1 MTASPATQ
9 TVTKPAA
16 TWLWGVALA
25 ALALRFWIGATFPIT
40 GDEAY
45 FYWWGRQPE
54 WGYYDH
60 PPMAGWWIALMLQV
74 FGDSTLSMR
83 LPAVV
88 LPLAVGGLLG
98 WGVAA
103 IDRQR
108 APWVVLLF
116 WLAPIHWLNALI
128 TTDTP
133 LIFWSVASAAAL
145 MHAQAQQDA
154 DAPSRTVIGW
164 HACSGLFLGLA
175 FLSKYFAVVLGLAYA
190 VYFAV
195 WHRERWA
202 SFACL
207 VLCALP
213 GPLINLW
220 WNMGHGWANI
230 MFNVFNRNEGEAFS
244 WDKPALYGLM
254 WLYLLTPGLAVLVW
268 QQRRVWWTGLRQRP
282 LLMCLVVVPVL
293 FFALLSFKKIVG
305 LHWVLNFYPFV
316 FAAFAL
322 FVPMDALKR
331 ARNWMLGFTL
341 LHVLAVAALYSTQ
354 LSDWRNS
361 GLYTQ
366 IVRSYRTQAL
376 LDQVRSDDTVLMA
389 TAYTPASIYGHTL
402 QTYVPVFGEGSF
414 HARQDDLWV
423 HFRDYDGR
431 AIRILDSHA
440 MVLAEYAPY
449 FDSVRAFDVTQDGA
463 VFHVVEG
470 RGFKWSVYRDHV
482 LRAIYLSRH
491 QIPAWLPMT
500 GCPFCERYC
509 GAVRCDATPR

>member
-1 MTASPATQ
+1 VEARALNADLSLRRSLWL
-9 TVTKPAA
+9 AA
-16 TWLWGVALA
+16 WA
-25 ALALRFWIGATFPIT
+25 ALALRVWIGATFPIT

-45 FYWWGRQPE
+45 FYSWGRRPE

-60 PPMAGWWIALMLQV
+60 PPMVGWWIALMLQW

-83 LPAVV
+83 LPAIV
-88 LPLAVGGLLG
+88 LPLALGGLLG

-103 IDRQR
+103 IDRAR

-116 WLAPIHWLNALI
+116 WLAPMQWLNVLI

-133 LIFWSVASAAAL
+133 LIFWSVASVAVLLRADACTHSRQAAAL
-145 MHAQAQQDA
+145 HAL
-154 DAPSRTVIGW
+154 
-164 HACSGLFLGLA
+164 SGMFLGLA

-190 VYFAV
+190 VYFLV
-195 WHRERWA
+195 WRRARWPH
-202 SFACL
+202 FALL

-230 MFNVFNRNEGEAFS
+230 MFNVFNRNAGEAFS
-244 WDKPALYGLM
+244 WNKPALYGLM
-254 WLYLLTPGLAVLVW
+254 WVYLLTPGMVWLLW
-268 QQRRVWWTGLRQRP
+268 QQRRAWWPGLRRQP
-282 LLMCLVVVPVL
+282 LLMCLVGVPFA
-293 FFALLSFKKIVG
+293 FFALLSFKKVVG
-305 LHWVLNFYPFV
+305 LHWVLNFYPFW

-322 FVPMDALKR
+322 FASEDALRR
-331 ARNWMLGFTL
+331 ARHWMAGFTL
-341 LHVLAVAALYSTQ
+341 LHVVAVAGLYTTQ
-354 LSDWRNS
+354 LSDWRDS

-389 TAYTPASIYGHTL
+389 TAYTPASIYTQTL
-402 QTYVPVFGEGSF
+402 KTYVPVFGVGSF

-423 HFRDYDGR
+423 DFREYDGR
-431 AIRILDSHA
+431 TLRILDSHDMA
-440 MVLAEYAPY
+440 LSDYAPY

-463 VFHVVEG
+463 AFHVIEG
-470 RGFKWSVYRDHV
+470 RRFKWSVYRERV
-482 LRAIYLSRH
+482 LSQIYAERH
-491 QIPAWLPMT
+491 QVPAWLPMT

-509 GAVRCDATPR
+509 GAVRCR